1 MSVWDANN
9 EQSQNAKNAM
19 DDYSQGSYNPGWHNC
34 RGLLNDGLEAA
45 GYIEGCDFSA
55 KTMPSA
61 ANAEDIALGTA
72 RDLTKIL
79 KKIQKG
85 YTE

>member
-1 MSVWDANN
+1 MIYEPISKRLA
-9 EQSQNAKNAM
+9 Q
-19 DDYSQGSYNPGWHNC
+19 
-34 RGLLNDGLEAA
+34 
-45 GYIEGCDFSA
+45 YIA
-55 KTMPSA
+55 VLSA
-61 ANAEDIALGTA
+61 ANTEDIALGSA

>member
-1 MSVWDANN
+1 MIYEPISKRLAQYIAVLSTAN
-9 EQSQNAKNAM
+9 
-19 DDYSQGSYNPGWHNC
+19 
-34 RGLLNDGLEAA
+34 
-45 GYIEGCDFSA
+45 
-55 KTMPSA
+55 T
-61 ANAEDIALGTA
+61 EDIALGKA